1 MKPVMTHPPTK
12 SSPAQDVTH
21 PVRAGL
27 ATLDHFSSIG
37 EFSRYSTPILAMHHH
52 HIPHSPELFLIAPSH
67 SRTQRHLVRNI
78 QYP

>member
-1 MKPVMTHPPTK
+1 MKAIMMHPPTN

-52 HIPHSPELFLIAPSH
+52 HIPHSPERSLITPSH
-67 SRTQRHLVRNI
+67 SQPPRHLVGSI